1 MTVVRFT
8 FDVCLRKSTP
18 GDVYTMGR
26 KLEEALT
33 KCEYVCGCEV
43 KSSHTLL
50 ANSVDIDKA
59 IAEQNDKIGRSDN
72 AVLSVK

>member
-8 FDVCLRKSTP
+8 FDVCLRNSTP

-43 KSSHTLL
+43 KSSHTWL
-50 ANSVDIDKA
+50 ANSVDVDKA
-59 IAEQNDKIGRSDN
+59 IAEQNDKAGRSDN
-72 AVLSVK
+72 AVRSIK